1 MRPRPLN
8 RLLTLLTPTASGT
21 RRAVTALCLVT
32 NLCFLGTPPSLNA
45 EPAQEKPPVPAGAP
59 APPYVPGRLP
69 YRLKWGSYTVV
80 ADVKRDKD
88 GGYDGKQ
95 VRVVDA
101 RGRTLQQVGSDRVDA
116 VRLVKPLVA
125 GEEGLLVR
133 LSGGNSGL
141 ADFHGF
147 GAGAA
152 SRFVVSDALDVAVK
166 DLDGDGTAEV
176 AATYRFSDLDGGGE
190 HHGPLVTVVYR
201 WDGKRFAEATKRF
214 PEASRVRAKEYQ
226 AQLLASERAS
236 TPSQGGAEDKE
247 SADKESNDGLRDA
260 VLGYTANARFAGD
273 AVEAGAWLQAN
284 IAAEHLR
291 MPRAEL
297 DAAALEIRSCRDPLP
312 QQPASAGEDAPH
324 PLPAQQGRA
333 AVAPRSSAL
342 PRSSAPHALPHYSIT
357 ELNLGGGRE
366 VGGLQHQR
374 RGRGLRDRRRAVSV
388 PRWALPP
395 AHDAAKRAV
404 HNAGGVYQ

>member
-176 AATYRFSDLDGGGE
+176 AATYRFSDLDGGARGE
-190 HHGPLVTVVYR
+190 RATGRAGP
-201 WDGKRFAEATKRF
+201 
-214 PEASRVRAKEYQ
+214 VRA
-226 AQLLASERAS
+226 APGAAGRDGAG
-236 TPSQGGAEDKE
+236 GGAP
-247 SADKESNDGLRDA
+247 G
-260 VLGYTANARFAGD
+260 
-273 AVEAGAWLQAN
+273 
-284 IAAEHLR
+284 
-291 MPRAEL
+291 L
-297 DAAALEIRSCRDPLP
+297 DAAGPLAGGAGTHAGGEP
-312 QQPASAGEDAPH
+312 PADADAADGPGHVAAAAGGRTGEAEGGDGGPVRGPDAP
-324 PLPAQQGRA
+324 GRA
-333 AVAPRSSAL
+333 GAGS
-342 PRSSAPHALPHYSIT
+342 
-357 ELNLGGGRE
+357 G
-366 VGGLQHQR
+366 
-374 RGRGLRDRRRAVSV
+374 
-388 PRWALPP
+388 PP
-395 AHDAAKRAV
+395 G
-404 HNAGGVYQ
+404 AGGALRAAGARPLVPAAPDGPGAAAVFGR